1 MQLRENV
8 RAGPSLSPSE
18 FPSEV
23 QDAVSLF
30 SRVLV
35 N

>member
-18 FPSEV
+18 FPSE
-23 QDAVSLF
+23 DAVSLF
-30 SRVLV
+30 SRVPV